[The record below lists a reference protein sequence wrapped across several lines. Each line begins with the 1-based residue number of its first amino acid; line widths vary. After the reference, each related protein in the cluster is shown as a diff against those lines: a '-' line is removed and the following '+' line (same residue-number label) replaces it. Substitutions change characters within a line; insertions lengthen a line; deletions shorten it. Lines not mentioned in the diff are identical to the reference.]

1 MRSPFCSKGARRD
14 EPGPH
19 SDVDFDLLN
28 ASGPREANLA
38 HLIEPSEGWLTHVSV
53 AVRDVEGWLAEAAE
67 PAAWAFSWPGR
78 GSDAPAVGARRL
90 VTGVVELLQPH
101 SQRLAPE
108 FETNLPTYL
117 ANGTLQR
124 YVAQEV

>member
-1 MRSPFCSKGARRD
+1 
-14 EPGPH
+14 
-19 SDVDFDLLN
+19 
-28 ASGPREANLA
+28 
-38 HLIEPSEGWLTHVSV
+38 
-53 AVRDVEGWLAEAAE
+53 
-67 PAAWAFSWPGR
+67 
-78 GSDAPAVGARRL
+78 VGARRL
-90 VTGVVELLQPH
+90 VTGVVELLQPQ